1 MYSFTTNEMKKLVA
15 DSILELADRSAWQM
29 ISARL
34 ISHTFYVASSLEENM
49 TVRLVSGVLEPQ
61 D

>member
-1 MYSFTTNEMKKLVA
+1 MNEMKKLVA
-15 DSILELADRSAWQM
+15 DSSLELADRSAWQM

-34 ISHTFYVASSLEENM
+34 ISHTFHDVASSLEENM
-49 TVRLVSGVLEPQ
+49 KVRLVSGVLEPQ

>member
-1 MYSFTTNEMKKLVA
+1 MKKLVA
-15 DSILELADRSAWQM
+15 DSSLELADRSAWQM